1 MKTEIY
7 TLIAVLLMFVP
18 LYAQSGS
25 VNGTVIDA
33 DGQALPGVSVIVKGT
48 STGTSTDFNG
58 VYEIK
63 ADPTATLVFSYVGF
77 ETKEVKIN
85 GKTTINVTLQ
95 SGVALDEVV
104 VIGSRNPKRTAVDTA
119 VPVDVIDVA
128 ELITAGP
135 QVNLNQILNYVAPSF
150 TSNTQTISDG
160 TDHIDP
166 ASLRGLGPDQV
177 LVLINGKR
185 RHNSSLV
192 NVNGTFGRGSVG
204 TDLNTIPAASI
215 ARIEVLR
222 DGAAAQYGSD
232 AIAGV
237 INIVL
242 KKNTNELNVNVT
254 SGANFTKYANDQT
267 GDSDGETTNISA
279 NYGLALGS
287 KGGFINFTGDFD
299 VRQPYGRMKEWEGN
313 VFNLYNTVERFAN
326 DDHYDISKLL
336 DDDVSDVIQYAT
348 AAGINLGG
356 ATTKAALRNILKV
369 DNTTAELAA
378 RGLTR
383 SDFNMR
389 VGQSSLRGGRFFA
402 NFSLPLD
409 DKGTELY
416 SFAGMSSRT
425 GNSAGFYRLPNQSR
439 SYTPTYINGFL
450 PEINSDIIDKSIAIG
465 IKGKISDWDIDFS
478 NTWGKNSFLYTIGN
492 TSNASMQN
500 ASPTTFDAGGFSF
513 MQNTTNLDISKFY
526 TDSMEGLNIAFGGE
540 YRVENYEIVAGE
552 LASYAQ
558 FTADG
563 QVITLASQ
571 IPAKDFFGASRPG
584 GSQVFPGFSPSNELS
599 RGRTSIAGYFDAE
612 ADISKSFLLS
622 FASRYENYSD
632 FGSTINFKIATRIKA
647 SENTNI
653 RAALNT
659 GFRAPSLPQLFFNST
674 STIFDNLGN
683 PQEVGA
689 FSNDSKA
696 AKLLGIPKLKEE
708 TSRSISLGFTSN
720 LPQANLTFT
729 VDGYFVAIDNR
740 VVFTGQFKAPSGP
753 QGDELRLLLSQ
764 ANATAASFFANAI
777 DTESKGLDIVITHK
791 ASLGTNI
798 QLKSDLSGT
807 FSKTIKVG
815 DIKSSKVLKDAG
827 LVSTYFPEDSRVY
840 LEASVPRTKINLSNS
855 LTTDKFN
862 IFLRNVWFGEVTE
875 ATTTI
880 ANQQVFGSKLVT
892 DLSFGYKASQTT
904 TITVGANNL
913 FDTYPD
919 KADPAFNNRS
929 AGRFDWSRR
938 SQQFGIGGRFLFAR
952 LNFVLK

>member
-1 MKTEIY
+1 
-7 TLIAVLLMFVP
+7 
-18 LYAQSGS
+18 
-25 VNGTVIDA
+25 
-33 DGQALPGVSVIVKGT
+33 
-48 STGTSTDFNG
+48 
-58 VYEIK
+58 
-63 ADPTATLVFSYVGF
+63 
-77 ETKEVKIN
+77 
-85 GKTTINVTLQ
+85 
-95 SGVALDEVV
+95 
-104 VIGSRNPKRTAVDTA
+104 
-119 VPVDVIDVA
+119 
-128 ELITAGP
+128 
-135 QVNLNQILNYVAPSF
+135 
-150 TSNTQTISDG
+150 
-160 TDHIDP
+160 
-166 ASLRGLGPDQV
+166 
-177 LVLINGKR
+177 
-185 RHNSSLV
+185 
-192 NVNGTFGRGSVG
+192 
-204 TDLNTIPAASI
+204 
-215 ARIEVLR
+215 
-222 DGAAAQYGSD
+222 
-232 AIAGV
+232 
-237 INIVL
+237 
-242 KKNTNELNVNVT
+242 
-254 SGANFTKYANDQT
+254 
-267 GDSDGETTNISA
+267 
-279 NYGLALGS
+279 
-287 KGGFINFTGDFD
+287 
-299 VRQPYGRMKEWEGN
+299 
-313 VFNLYNTVERFAN
+313 
-326 DDHYDISKLL
+326 
-336 DDDVSDVIQYAT
+336 
-348 AAGINLGG
+348 
-356 ATTKAALRNILKV
+356 
-369 DNTTAELAA
+369 
-378 RGLTR
+378 
-383 SDFNMR
+383 
-389 VGQSSLRGGRFFA
+389 
-402 NFSLPLD
+402 
-409 DKGTELY
+409 
-416 SFAGMSSRT
+416 
-425 GNSAGFYRLPNQSR
+425 
-439 SYTPTYINGFL
+439 
-450 PEINSDIIDKSIAIG
+450 
-465 IKGKISDWDIDFS
+465 
-478 NTWGKNSFLYTIGN
+478 
-492 TSNASMQN
+492 MQN